1 MKEVMKMNETSIKY
15 PTKLYAFIS
24 GRWEKHIVY
33 IKAESVSTAISNY
46 CKFYGITD
54 YRLEAIM
61 SVAFVSALKLANEWL
76 DEEIVEIHEVGTTIY
91 FDKEYAPQII
101 GEDK

>member
-1 MKEVMKMNETSIKY
+1 MNETSIKY

-24 GRWEKHIVY
+24 GHWEKHIVY
-33 IKAESVSTAISNY
+33 IKAESASTALNTY

-61 SVAFVSALKLANEWL
+61 SVAPESALKLANEWL
-76 DEEIVEIHEVGTTIY
+76 DEEIVDIHEVGNTVY
-91 FDKEYAPQII
+91 SDKEYAPQVI

>member
-1 MKEVMKMNETSIKY
+1 MNESSIKY

-24 GRWEKHIVY
+24 GRWEKHVVY
-33 IKAESVSTAISNY
+33 VKAESASTALNIY
-46 CKFYGITD
+46 CKDCGIID

-61 SVAFVSALKLANEWL
+61 SVAFESALKLANEWL
-76 DEEIVEIHEVGTTIY
+76 TEEIVEIHEVGNTIY
-91 FDKEYAPQII
+91 FDEEYAPQTI